1 MGTPCVIATVSA
13 LNLGIDFKSV
23 PSMPPP
29 DSFNRGLAYTT
40 LLPGPVIRLFRRLLP
55 FLSFFDNGEIC
66 FL

>member
-29 DSFNRGLAYTT
+29 DSFNRGLH
-40 LLPGPVIRLFRRLLP
+40 IQP
-55 FLSFFDNGEIC
+55 FSLAQ
-66 FL
+66 